1 MNTYTISQVA
11 KMLGVHED
19 TVRRW
24 IHSGELPATRHG
36 ITGRYKVDESDLVK
50 FVEKREQ
57 EHAA

>member
-1 MNTYTISQVA
+1 
-11 KMLGVHED
+11 MLGVHED

-36 ITGRYKVDESDLVK
+36 ITGRYKVDESDLAK

-57 EHAA
+57 KRAA